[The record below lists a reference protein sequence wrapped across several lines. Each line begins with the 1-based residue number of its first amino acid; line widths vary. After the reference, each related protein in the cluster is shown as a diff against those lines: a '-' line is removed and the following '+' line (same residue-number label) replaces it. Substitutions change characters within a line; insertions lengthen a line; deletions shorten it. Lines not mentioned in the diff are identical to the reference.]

1 MVHTGSFRVLF
12 IFVAVWVSDS
22 VINTSRIEL
31 VNNGYVNLVVA
42 IKPSTPKTQAEII
55 ISNIKVIII
64 YKLLFSFSYIYTF
77 LSTAEN
83 DLPSLTN
90 PL

>member
-22 VINTSRIEL
+22 VINTSRVEL

-42 IKPSTPKTQAEII
+42 IKPSTPKIQAEII

-77 LSTAEN
+77 LSTVEN
-83 DLPSLTN
+83 NLPSHTN

>member
-22 VINTSRIEL
+22 VINTSRVEL